1 VWKKIKE
8 EAKRGEGL
16 WDTSEMWD
24 HNWVMTWGY
33 TTEGNKAESNDMR
46 VHN

>member
-1 VWKKIKE
+1 MRISEDKDVKHNDVWKKIKE

-24 HNWVMTWGY
+24 HN
-33 TTEGNKAESNDMR
+33 
-46 VHN
+46 